1 MDGEV
6 MTKDKALELALE
18 ALESATPKY
27 TRQRKDQRTLGGTLD
42 YWKLEQHQRLKAI
55 TAIKQARSAP
65 VQEPVAWRYDLKHAG
80 SFAGVSREYSPI
92 KLSIGENWTP
102 LYTIP
107 PNVATPLAAPVVP
120 DVMTTAEGEH
130 PEYVQGWNDCRQLML
145 QTRNNK

>member
-1 MDGEV
+1 MATMDGEV
-6 MTKDKALELALE
+6 MTKDKALDLALE
-18 ALESATPKY
+18 VLESATPKY

-65 VQEPVAWRYDLKHAG
+65 VQEPVALVID
-80 SFAGVSREYSPI
+80 GVLVKSSLPEKYT
-92 KLSIGENWTP
+92 GH
-102 LYTIP
+102 LYTTP